1 MILGTIPDTGSSGLV
16 PTLLGVAA
24 AVRSRRSIAFGLA
37 LIVSVGLGL
46 RLTGSDWDGTAHVHP
61 DERYMSSLANVI
73 SIPHGVRSYLDVHRS
88 PLSPYTT
95 EQGTGYVYGT
105 LPLFGTKLVASAA
118 GRDEYD
124 TLNVVGRRIA
134 AVLDAA
140 TIVLVFV
147 VALLLLEPLRE
158 PLRARGALLAA
169 AFYAVT
175 VTAIQHAHYFTVDVW
190 LVFFG
195 TATIL
200 LAMLA
205 VNRGAS
211 PGGGRRWPLVVLLGV
226 SLGLTVA
233 CKASGAVVVV
243 PVAVAFLGRGGIVAR
258 GTGIRRCAV
267 WLTAEIGVAALA
279 AYVAF
284 RATNPY
290 AFASSNWLD
299 VSLNHDFRDALRN
312 QAKAVSGTFLYPPSY
327 QWLLSAP
334 VWSPLE
340 NLVLWQLGIP
350 LGLAALAGLA
360 VLAVR
365 VGKAVVAVARRRLAD
380 DETIVAAT
388 REAMVASFT
397 ITVFAYFGS
406 RFAHTG
412 RYLLPIAPFLAVSAA
427 FAVAVLALRRPRLA
441 ALLGA
446 VVLCTTVL
454 WAVAFVQIY
463 RATETRIAA
472 TGWLEQHVPPGETI
486 ANEHWDY
493 PLPIAGAWIDPSTP
507 KKDWPTNGYRG
518 VLVPV
523 FDEDNAQKLRTLYD
537 DLSAA
542 NYYVLSS
549 PRAWRTIGRLPDRF
563 PLMTRFYDKLFGGEL
578 GYDEVASF
586 RNEPRLFGVHID
598 DGRAE
603 EAFWVYDHA
612 PVHIFRREGPL
623 TWPSFKAALCPKPAP
638 AYCASS

>member
-1 MILGTIPDTGSSGLV
+1 VVLGTTAETGSSGLV
-16 PTLLGVAA
+16 STQRGVAA
-24 AVRSRRSIAFGLA
+24 AVRSRPWIALGLA
-37 LIVSVGLGL
+37 FVVLVGAGL
-46 RLTGSDWDGTAHVHP
+46 RLTGSNWDGTAHVHP
-61 DERYMSSLANVI
+61 DERYISSLADVI
-73 SIPHGVRSYLDVHRS
+73 SAPHGIRNYFDVHAS
-88 PLSPYTT
+88 PLSPYLT
-95 EQGTGYVYGT
+95 EAGKGYVYGT
-105 LPLFGTKLVASAA
+105 LPLFGTKLVASAVGSDDYGA
-118 GRDEYD
+118 
-124 TLNVVGRRIA
+124 LNVVGRRVGA
-134 AVLDAA
+134 LLDAG
-140 TIVLVFV
+140 TIVLVFF

-158 PLRARGALLAA
+158 PLRARGALLATA
-169 AFYAVT
+169 LYAVT

-205 VNRGAS
+205 VRSGVS
-211 PGGGRRWPLVVLLGV
+211 PDDGRRWPLVVLLGV

-233 CKASGAVVVV
+233 CKVSGALVAL

-267 WLTAEIGVAALA
+267 WLTAEIGIAALA

-312 QAKAVSGTFLYPPSY
+312 QSEAGSGAFLYPPSY
-327 QWLLSAP
+327 QWLLAP
-334 VWSPLE
+334 RVWSPLE

-360 VLAVR
+360 VLVVR
-365 VGKAVVAVARRRLAD
+365 VGKAVVEVARRRLAD
-380 DETIVAAT
+380 DATIVAAT
-388 REAMVASFT
+388 WEAMVASFA
-397 ITVFAYFGS
+397 IVVFVYFAS

-427 FAVAVLALRRPRLA
+427 FGVAVLAVGRPRLA
-441 ALLGA
+441 AVLGC
-446 VVLCTTVL
+446 VVLCASTL
-454 WAVAFVQIY
+454 WAIAFVQIY

-472 TGWLEQHVPPGETI
+472 SEWIEQHVTPGAAI

-493 PLPIAGAWIDPSTP
+493 PLPIAGAWIDPATP
-507 KKDWPTNGYRG
+507 KKDWPPNGYRG
-518 VLVPV
+518 ILVPV
-523 FDEDNAQKLRTLYD
+523 FDEDNAKKLQTLYD

-542 NYYVLSS
+542 DYYVLSS

-563 PLMTRFYDKLFGGEL
+563 PLMSRFYEKLFEGRL
-578 GYDEVASF
+578 GFDEVASF
-586 RNEPRLFGVHID
+586 RNEPRLLGVHVD

-612 PVHIFRREGPL
+612 PVHIFRREGKL
-623 TWPSFKAALCPKPAP
+623 TWPAFKAALCGDPAP
-638 AYCASS
+638 SYCA

>member
-1 MILGTIPDTGSSGLV
+1 MVLGTTAETGSSGLV
-16 PTLLGVAA
+16 STQRRVTS
-24 AVRSRRSIAFGLA
+24 AVRSRRWIALGLA
-37 LIVSVGLGL
+37 LVVAFGLGL
-46 RLTGSDWDGTAHVHP
+46 RLIGSDWDGTAHVHP
-61 DERYMSSLANVI
+61 DERYLSSLANVI
-73 SIPHGVRSYLDVHRS
+73 SVPHGIGNYLDVQGS
-88 PLSPYTT
+88 PLSPYATQ
-95 EQGTGYVYGT
+95 QGTGYVYGT
-105 LPLFGTKLVASAA
+105 LPLFGTKLVASAV
-118 GRDEYD
+118 GRDRYE
-124 TLNVVGRRIA
+124 TLNIVGRRIA
-134 AVLDAA
+134 ALIDAA
-140 TIVLVFV
+140 TIVLVFF
-147 VALLLLEPLRE
+147 VALLLLGPLRE

-205 VNRGAS
+205 VKRGAS
-211 PGGGRRWPLVVLLGV
+211 PGSGRRWPLVVLLGV

-233 CKASGAVVVV
+233 CKLSGAVVAV
-243 PVAVAFLGRGGIVAR
+243 PMAVGFLGRGGIVAR
-258 GTGIRRCAV
+258 GAGIRRCAV

-299 VSLNHDFRDALRN
+299 ISLNHDFRDALRN
-312 QAKAVSGTFLYPPSY
+312 QADAVSGTFLYPPSY
-327 QWLLSAP
+327 QWLLSPP

-360 VLAVR
+360 VLVVR
-365 VGKAVVAVARRRLAD
+365 VGEAVVAVARRRGAGD
-380 DETIVAAT
+380 DTIVAAT
-388 REAMVASFT
+388 REAMVASFA
-397 ITVFAYFGS
+397 IAVFAYFAS

-427 FAVAVLALRRPRLA
+427 FGVAVLAVGRPRLA
-441 ALLGA
+441 ALFGSF
-446 VVLCTTVL
+446 VLCASAL

-472 TGWLEQHVPPGETI
+472 TEWLEQHVPPGKTI

-507 KKDWPTNGYRG
+507 NKDWPTNGYRS
-518 VLVPV
+518 VLIPV
-523 FDEDNAQKLRTLYD
+523 FDEDNAQKLRLLYD

-542 NYYVLSS
+542 DYYVLSS

-563 PLMTRFYDKLFGGEL
+563 PLMTRFYRKLFAGEL
-578 GYDEVASF
+578 GYREVRSF
-586 RNEPRLFGVHID
+586 KNEPRLLGVHVD
-598 DGRAE
+598 DGDAE

-612 PVHIFRREGPL
+612 PVHIFRREGRM
-623 TWPSFKAALCPKPAP
+623 TWPSFRAELCAEPAP
-638 AYCASS
+638 AYCA